1 MNKIFGL
8 DSPLIQFLNKVADLM
23 WLNLLTMLCCI
34 PVITIGA
41 SLTSAHYVALKMK
54 RNEEGYIAKEFFK
67 AFKTNFKQST
77 LIWLILL
84 VIAAVIGADLYI
96 MKEMDLGIPE
106 FFQVIIMAIGLL
118 VIFMA
123 VWVFP
128 VQAKF
133 VNTLGQTIKNAFAL
147 SVIQI
152 PKTLLM
158 IVLYVAP
165 PVLCIFFM
173 QIFPFFFVFG
183 LSLPVYI
190 SAILYNKMFKKL
202 EDKILERIAEEEKA
216 AAGEEAGEEAET
228 ENEGSESNEAEEESE
243 KVFSDEL
250 IYGDSEQQ

>member
-23 WLNLLTMLCCI
+23 WLNLLTLLCCI

-54 RNEEGYIAKEFFK
+54 RNEEGYIVKEFFK
-67 AFKTNFKQST
+67 AFKVNFKQST

-84 VIAAVIGADLYI
+84 IIAAVIGADLYI
-96 MKEMDLGIPE
+96 MKETDLGIPE
-106 FFQVIIMAIGLL
+106 FFRVIIMAIGLL

-133 VNTLGQTIKNAFAL
+133 INTLSQTMKNAFSL

-158 IVLYVAP
+158 IVLYAAP
-165 PVLCIFFM
+165 PVLCIWFL
-173 QIFPFFFVFG
+173 QIFPLYFILG
-183 LSLPVYI
+183 LSLPIYI
-190 SAILYNKMFKKL
+190 SAMLYNKMFQKL
-202 EDKILERIAEEEKA
+202 EDRILERIAQEEKA
-216 AAGEEAGEEAET
+216 AEDET
-228 ENEGSESNEAEEESE
+228 GSEESE
-243 KVFSDEL
+243 ETEKIFSDEM
-250 IYGDSEQQ
+250 IYGDKEQQ